1 MSLISTLFSGVSG
14 LSGQAKAMEII
25 GDNIANV
32 NTVGFKGSSAVFG
45 DLFSHVLHN
54 GSTTS
59 QLGGGTELSGVIQS
73 FGQGAIESSTN
84 ALDIAIDG
92 SGFFITSPPGTDGQ
106 FYTRNGQFRMND
118 NGKIESMTGEVLKG
132 YKITN
137 EVQATELSDI
147 DLAGAQSKPAAST
160 YFNLGTQL
168 NASATAASTFSSP
181 VTYYNSIGSTN
192 TLNLTFTKSATGNT
206 WTFAANSSNGTISAG
221 ASGSV
226 TFDTTGQLSK
236 VNGAD
241 PADHE
246 FTIDFDAA
254 TPTAAN
260 MTLNWDLVNGVGT
273 TNGKLTGYSS
283 TSNNNALVQDG
294 FKTGTLLTL
303 SVDEKGIIN
312 GLFSNGQSEKL
323 NKIAMADFLS
333 PSGLS
338 RAGNNRFAESAESGD
353 PIIGF
358 AQTGGMGTI
367 LGQSL
372 ELSNVDIAAA
382 FVTMIKTQQAYQASA
397 RLITTT
403 DDLLSESVNLVR

>member
-1 MSLISTLFSGVSG
+1 MPSFGMFSSSIAALNGHSTSL
-14 LSGQAKAMEII
+14 AAI

-92 SGFFITSPPGTDGQ
+92 SGFFITSPPATDGQ

-118 NGKIESMTGEVLKG
+118 NGKVESMTGEVLKG

-147 DLAGAQSKPAAST
+147 DLAGVQSKPSAST

-181 VTYYNSIGSTN
+181 ITYYNSIGSTN
-192 TLNLTFTKSATGNT
+192 TLNLTFTKAATGNT
-206 WTFAANSSNGTISAG
+206 WTFAATSSEGTISAG

-226 TFDTTGQLSK
+226 TFDTTLE
-236 VNGAD
+236 
-241 PADHE
+241 HR
-246 FTIDFDAA
+246 
-254 TPTAAN
+254 
-260 MTLNWDLVNGVGT
+260 
-273 TNGKLTGYSS
+273 GKDIHIRLFPVYSS
-283 TSNNNALVQDG
+283 DT
-294 FKTGTLLTL
+294 T
-303 SVDEKGIIN
+303 
-312 GLFSNGQSEKL
+312 LFSSS
-323 NKIAMADFLS
+323 M
-333 PSGLS
+333 
-338 RAGNNRFAESAESGD
+338 
-353 PIIGF
+353 
-358 AQTGGMGTI
+358 
-367 LGQSL
+367 
-372 ELSNVDIAAA
+372 
-382 FVTMIKTQQAYQASA
+382 
-397 RLITTT
+397 
-403 DDLLSESVNLVR
+403 

>member
-1 MSLISTLFSGVSG
+1 
-14 LSGQAKAMEII
+14 
-25 GDNIANV
+25 
-32 NTVGFKGSSAVFG
+32 
-45 DLFSHVLHN
+45 
-54 GSTTS
+54 
-59 QLGGGTELSGVIQS
+59 
-73 FGQGAIESSTN
+73 
-84 ALDIAIDG
+84 
-92 SGFFITSPPGTDGQ
+92 
-106 FYTRNGQFRMND
+106 
-118 NGKIESMTGEVLKG
+118 
-132 YKITN
+132 
-137 EVQATELSDI
+137 
-147 DLAGAQSKPAAST
+147 
-160 YFNLGTQL
+160 
-168 NASATAASTFSSP
+168 
-181 VTYYNSIGSTN
+181 
-192 TLNLTFTKSATGNT
+192 
-206 WTFAANSSNGTISAG
+206 
-221 ASGSV
+221 
-226 TFDTTGQLSK
+226 
-236 VNGAD
+236 VNGVT
-241 PADHE
+241 PADHA
-246 FTIDFDAA
+246 FKIDFDAA

-260 MTLNWDLVNGVGT
+260 MTLNWDLVNDSGT
-273 TNGKLTGYSS
+273 THGKLTGYSS

-333 PSGLS
+333 PSGLT